1 MSAVYEKP
9 SDRLKKNP
17 QAWKLA
23 VTVAEAINEVNR
35 KWGLPEQSIEQLTN
49 FEIVIDD
56 DTTEEEEMM
65 QYVEYYLR
73 RGYSLEEAEKLAVE
87 KKEWVNNLFESM
99 K

>member
-23 VTVAEAINEVNR
+23 VTVAEGINEMNR
-35 KWGLPEQSIEQLTN
+35 ALGLPEQSIEQLTD

-56 DTTEEEEMM
+56 DTTEEEELI
-65 QYVEYYLR
+65 QYLEYYLR
-73 RGYSLEEAEKLAVE
+73 RGYSIEEAETLA
-87 KKEWVNNLFESM
+87 KEFKQYVDNL
-99 K
+99 

>member
-9 SDRLKKNP
+9 SERLKKNP

-23 VTVAEAINEVNR
+23 VTVAEALNEVNR

-49 FEIVIDD
+49 FEIMIDD

-65 QYVEYYLR
+65 QYIAYFLR
-73 RGYSLEEAEKLAVE
+73 RGHSPEEAEKLAVE
-87 KKEWVNNLFESM
+87 FKHHVDSL
-99 K
+99 